1 MPLKN
6 SICSILFACLCLPL
20 AGQDIDS
27 LRAVVDTAQG
37 PAKVKTLNELFKA
50 HLRSDPVE
58 AIGYA
63 SQALA
68 VANDVDDKRG
78 MAAAYNNLGV
88 AYRNQGALDKALEY
102 YITSLQL
109 YTSLDNQEG
118 IATTKNNI
126 ATIYM
131 IKKDYAQAMRYL
143 EESYNLLAM
152 MKDEVRLVGSM
163 NNLGN
168 LYSDIQLFEK
178 AQEYYSKAYQLA
190 ARQGTTY
197 ADPLINMGNIQFK
210 QGNYQRA
217 VGYYEQALEIEK
229 QNNNRIGILNIVT
242 NLGITFTKA
251 KQPRRATPYLE
262 EALKIADELQAQTM
276 LPTIYKAAAENYSN
290 QGKWKEAYETQLKY
304 DAAREQVHS
313 EESSRNI
320 AQMEMLIE
328 FQEKERE
335 LEMLRKEDEIKTLE
349 LRNSR
354 LFIIVV
360 VVTILG
366 VLGYLNLF
374 FLSRRKKLIN
384 P

>member
-178 AQEYYSKAYQLA
+178 AQDYYSKAYQLA